1 VRSCFVK
8 RLFIFHSCLSAKKI
22 AAKLQEHG
30 IKDYVTLVSDYE
42 KVVEFKEVFKGIAV
56 ANDISAKL
64 QTTAALLRRP
74 YYKLSANFGL
84 QYNSLEWWTNDI
96 SERNTMKSN
105 LFLHCC
111 YIYMVSEAM
120 GEEGDTCVIADN
132 MAVIRNINYLAE
144 QRKIEIIKYC
154 PVIIKD
160 HFPLEIAIGLYKL
173 VLHLS
178 VYAITRL
185 NRTYHKMLT
194 RKFQPIKNPDVILHT
209 WVDEKCFGNDG
220 KFKDRYYTALPD
232 HYRDKGVSWATF
244 VSFSYRNIKR
254 SLWSAYSFLHTNR
267 EHFIIPE
274 DYYHIHDYIFP
285 FKVWLKSRQ
294 FSFSG
299 ALLEGVDL
307 SILLDE
313 YNRKEPVHFESMYYL
328 LFKRLARKG
337 IQPAVVI
344 DGFENMFTDKLIQL
358 GVRHFMTGTAVYG
371 FYHVVPPPNVLC
383 FFTDINERDIV
394 PMPDRIIC
402 NGNRYRDILI
412 KEDFPE
418 ERIVVGSALR
428 YHYLYSLK
436 KSSGNTGGDLRVLAV
451 LPVERDAAIELFQ
464 KSKEAIEGMPRYKM
478 ILKPHPMQTKVID
491 ELKNSFLP
499 GTQVFTGG
507 MDEALSM
514 CDVVVSAA
522 TGAVLDCVMADK
534 EVIRVGRSTQ
544 IDFDPLAWFN
554 EFGKPS
560 YSTGELREKLLDAER
575 RMKNPDYQTPRYSAM
590 LPELFAPISEDFM
603 KPFLPPQCAK

>member
-1 VRSCFVK
+1 MK
-8 RLFIFHSCLSAKKI
+8 RLLIFHSCLSAEKI
-22 AAKLQEHG
+22 AAELKKYG
-30 IKDYVTLVSDYE
+30 INQCVPLVSDYE
-42 KVVEFKEVFKGIAV
+42 KVRKLSEALREIAEIK
-56 ANDISAKL
+56 DISAKI
-64 QTTAALLRRP
+64 QDTAAFLRRP
-74 YYKLSANFGL
+74 FYKLTAKFGL
-84 QYNSLEWWTNDI
+84 KYNSLEWWASNI

-111 YIYMVSEAM
+111 YVYMVSEAM
-120 GEEGDTCVIADN
+120 GEEGDICVIADN
-132 MAVIRNINYLAE
+132 TAVIKNINYLAE
-144 QRKIEIIKYC
+144 QREIEVIKNC
-154 PVIIKD
+154 PVMIRD
-160 HFPLEIAIGLYKL
+160 YFPLEIVIGLYKL
-173 VLHLS
+173 ALHLS
-178 VYAITRL
+178 VYAIARL

-194 RKFQPIKNPDVILHT
+194 KKLRPIKNPDVILHT

-232 HYRDKGVSWATF
+232 HYKAKGVSWATF
-244 VSFSYRNIKR
+244 VTFSYRNIKR

-274 DYYHIHDYIFP
+274 DYYHISDYVFP
-285 FKVWLKSRQ
+285 FMVWLKSRP

-299 ALLEGVDL
+299 AILEGVDL
-307 SILLDE
+307 SILFDE
-313 YNRKEPVHFESMYYL
+313 NNHKEPIRFESMYFL
-328 LFKRLARKG
+328 LFKRLAKKG
-337 IQPAVVI
+337 IKSAAVI

-358 GVRHFMTGTAVYG
+358 GVRKFMPGTVVYG

-383 FFTDINERDIV
+383 FFTDIDERDIV

-402 NGNRYRDILI
+402 NGTRYRDILI

-436 KSSGNTGGDLRVLAV
+436 KSSGNTEGDFRVLVV
-451 LPVERDAAIELFQ
+451 LPVEREAVIELFQ
-464 KSKEAIEGMPRYKM
+464 KSKEAIERMSRYKM

-491 ELKNSFLP
+491 TLKNDFLP

-507 MDEALSM
+507 MDDALSM

-544 IDFDPLAWFN
+544 IDFDPLAWFD

-560 YSTGELREKLLDAER
+560 YSTGELREKLLDTER

-590 LPELFAPISEDFM
+590 LPELFAPVSEDFM
-603 KPFLPPQCAK
+603 KPFLPPQQIKNI